1 MIKIN
6 LLESITDRPSGAAM
20 VEARVTTPL
29 VQTLM
34 LALTVFGLLVVLMG
48 YDYFSSKSD
57 NRSAKMELEKQQR
70 INQEMLA
77 VNREQA
83 ELEKKAQAIQGR
95 IDAIKKLRESQQ
107 GPSAVLRDIK
117 ARFDSVPG
125 LYLRSLEQKD
135 GELTIKGISP
145 NEASVTRF
153 GQSLEFSSG
162 LFTNLNI
169 ETQREQAKVEGGD
182 KTAADS
188 VVVLQQPEVV
198 SFTVKCSYAG
208 AKLGQSAEK
217 GADKGTPNTVAQS
230 VTKPATNALKPTA
243 K

>member
-6 LLESITDRPSGAAM
+6 LLESITDRPTGAAM

-29 VQTLM
+29 VQSLL
-34 LALTVFGLLVVLMG
+34 LALTVFSLLVVVIG
-48 YDYFSSKSD
+48 YDYV
-57 NRSAKMELEKQQR
+57 SA
-70 INQEMLA
+70 NQGHGTA
-77 VNREQA
+77 QA
-83 ELEKKAQAIQGR
+83 ELEKQRHINQQMLAVNKEQADLEKKTQDIQGR

-107 GPSAVLRDIK
+107 GPSAVLREIK
-117 ARFDSVPG
+117 ARFDAVPG
-125 LYLRSLEQKD
+125 LYLKSLQQKD

-169 ETQREQAKVEGGD
+169 ETQRELAQVQTGEKSSQ
-182 KTAADS
+182 TDS
-188 VVVLQQPEVV
+188 IVVIQQPEVV
-198 SFTVKCSYAG
+198 AFTLKCNYG
-208 AKLGQSAEK
+208 TKQPEQ
-217 GADKGTPNTVAQS
+217 TPNTAS
-230 VTKPATNALKPTA
+230 GPAASPANQVALK